1 MTTVLA
7 CRYLPPRLL
16 DRIAAVDQR
25 IEVLHDRRLA
35 LPAAGR
41 LGLLHLAEDRAE
53 SAEAAAPRPFGRDDE
68 ERWLALMGRAEVMF
82 DVDPAYVDAIPART
96 PSLRWIQGIAA
107 GAGELFRTASLR
119 ESAVQVATAR
129 GVHDEPL
136 ADFALMAVLA
146 HHKRLDVLRAQ
157 QAERRWQEVTNAPLA
172 GRVMCVVGL
181 GSIGAAI
188 ATRARAFGM
197 RVVGVRRTARAS
209 ELAERVH
216 PPEEIR
222 AAVADADYVVVT
234 LPDTQ
239 ETRALIDAD
248 TIAAMKPGA
257 YLVNVGRGTV
267 VDEDALIAALRS
279 GHLAGA
285 ALDVFATEPLP
296 VESPLWDRSNVIV
309 SPHSTAVMPGTS
321 IERMVDLFC
330 ANLRRDIAGEPLLH
344 LADKSAAY

>member
-1 MTTVLA
+1 MTSVLV

-16 DRIAAVDQR
+16 DRIAAVDER
-25 IEVLHDRRLA
+25 VEVLHDRRLA
-35 LPAAGR
+35 QPAAGR
-41 LGLLHLAEDRAE
+41 LGVLYRAEDRVD
-53 SAEAAAPRPFGRDDE
+53 AATTAPRPFGRDDE
-68 ERWLALMGRAEVMF
+68 ERWLELMGRAEVMF
-82 DVDPAYVDAIPART
+82 DVDPAYLDAIPART

-107 GAGELFRTASLR
+107 GAGELFRCASLR
-119 ESAVQVATAR
+119 ESSVEVATAR
-129 GVHDEPL
+129 GVHDDPL

-146 HHKRLDVLRAQ
+146 NGKRLDVLRAQ
-157 QAERRWQEVTNAPLA
+157 QAERRWQEIPNVPLA
-172 GRVMCVVGL
+172 GQVMCVVGL

-197 RVVGVRRTARAS
+197 RVTGVRRTARPS

-216 PPEEIR
+216 PPAEIR
-222 AAVADADYVVVT
+222 TAVADADYVAVT
-234 LPDTQ
+234 LPGTR
-239 ETRALIDAD
+239 ETRALIDAG

-257 YLVNVGRGTV
+257 YLVNVGRGSV
-267 VDEDALIAALRS
+267 IDEDALTEALRS

-296 VESPLWDRSNVIV
+296 VESPLWDLPNVIV

-330 ANLRRDIAGEPLLH
+330 TNLRRDLAGEPLLH
-344 LADKSAAY
+344 LADKDAAY